1 MASSTAVAPVR
12 TKPRVVPDRE
22 VTAERLLAT
31 SAKHSFN
38 PDVDID
44 WSVPIDNGMRFAPE
58 HRVSLYGTYLWDQMT
73 EQQRIDL
80 GKHEVCSIA
89 SVGLWTEELLM
100 QMLLRHAY
108 STDVLSMH
116 HAYALTEIE
125 DECRHSRMFARMI
138 RTLEGDAP
146 GPGKTVTFL
155 GRIFAAISTWPQT
168 FAGVYYVESYTDT
181 LQREGMDD
189 ESLHP
194 IVRQVARIHV
204 IEEARH
210 LKYARDELDRQLV
223 GMKKPELEY
232 TRLIVQRVI
241 RETTESF
248 IHPSVYKKV
257 GLDPYE
263 ARKVARANPH
273 HIETRRFAAKKSL
286 EMLSDVGLLGGVN
299 YRLLRKSN
307 LVDQ

>member
-1 MASSTAVAPVR
+1 MTSTTVTAPVR
-12 TKPRVVPDRE
+12 TPRAVPDRE
-22 VTAERLLAT
+22 VTATRLLAT
-31 SAKHSFN
+31 SAKHSYN

-44 WSVPIDNGMRFAPE
+44 WDVPVDNGMRFAAE
-58 HRVSLYGTYLWDQMT
+58 HRISLYGTKLWDQMS

-80 GKHEVCSIA
+80 GKYELCSIA
-89 SVGLWTEELLM
+89 SVGLWTEEVLM

-108 STDVLSMH
+108 STDVLSAH

-138 RTLEGDAP
+138 RTFGGEAF
-146 GPGKTVTFL
+146 GPSTTVKRL
-155 GRIFAAISTWPQT
+155 GRVFGVISTWPQT

-181 LQREGMDD
+181 LQREQMDD
-189 ESLHP
+189 EGVHP
-194 IVRQVARIHV
+194 IARQVARIHV

-223 GMKKPELEY
+223 GMKRAELEY
-232 TRLIVQRVI
+232 TRLILQRTI
-241 RETTESF
+241 HLTTESF
-248 IHPSVYKKV
+248 VHPKVYKLV

-263 ARKVARANPH
+263 ARKVARTNPH
-273 HIETRRFAAKKSL
+273 HIETRQFASRKAL
-286 EMLSDVGLLGGVN
+286 EMLSDVGLLGGPN

-307 LVDQ
+307 LVTA